1 MNTLRLYVFLSCF
14 ALLVQSS
21 VAQAPP
27 ANTNAPP
34 PLDITALCDESPA
47 LCVLAQ
53 RVQQIENV
61 QQLETVRQA
70 DDKTTSEPVC
80 YYLGVYL
87 GFWCIGEPEPECPWG
102 TIPQGDD
109 CVAVT
114 VKPFDAASSTF
125 IDTTAID
132 PAAIGAGSINT
143 SDLTYHWPWWWP
155 KPWDIP
161 RPPYPY
167 PWQFGPLPDPWQN
180 LTLQQG
186 LTVGLPT
193 ANMATGAGQRGSP
206 VLIDTDKGAETIPDF
221 CLLTKWPEGQM
232 PPECSGLV
240 GLIRKL
246 GLSPE
251 DAPLL
256 QAAP

>member
-1 MNTLRLYVFLSCF
+1 MNTLRLYAFLSCF
-14 ALLVQSS
+14 ALLIQPS
-21 VAQAPP
+21 VAQEPP
-27 ANTNAPP
+27 ADPP
-34 PLDITALCDESPA
+34 PLDVTALCAESPA

-61 QQLETVRQA
+61 QQLETAQQA
-70 DDKTTSEPVC
+70 DDKTTTEPIC

-87 GFWCIGEPEPECPWG
+87 GLWCVGDPQPECPWG
-102 TIPQGDD
+102 TLPQGDD

-114 VKPFDAASSTF
+114 VKAFDAASSTF

-132 PAAIGAGSINT
+132 PAAIGAVGIDT
-143 SDLTYHWPWWWP
+143 TDPTYHWPRWWP
-155 KPWDIP
+155 KPWNIP

-167 PWQFGPLPDPWQN
+167 PWQFGPLPDPW
-180 LTLQQG
+180 LELALQQRLG
-186 LTVGLPT
+186 VALPNPT
-193 ANMATGAGQRGSP
+193 GMALPWTGQRASP

-240 GLIRKL
+240 GLVRKL